1 MGPLVAARGLTWTP
15 DGAAA
20 PVLDRIDLR
29 IEPGERVLLAGPSGS
44 GKSTLLRALAGV
56 LHVNG
61 GGELGGQVRLAGR
74 PVSEVGASVGLLLQ
88 DPRDARV
95 AETVGRDVAFACENL
110 GLPRD
115 RIERAVLA
123 ALESVRFPYGPR
135 HASNAVS
142 GGEAQRLALAGVIAA
157 GPELVLLDEPTSML
171 DPESAAA
178 VREAVAR
185 VVQESGAALVV
196 VEHRL
201 QGWLPMVDRL
211 VVLDDDGRIVADG
224 PADSTLARYGD
235 SLAAAGVWVPG
246 LPDPEPLA
254 IDPDL
259 LAPAVEGDDELM
271 RAVGVRVEHRAPVR
285 FAGARLG
292 VEPPRVALDGVDALV
307 RGGRVLALRGSSG
320 AGQST
325 LVSALCGLTRP
336 VGGSIE
342 AGSRLAAGL
351 PSEPY
356 RWRSKQLAARVGWVP
371 QESSAVVV
379 GASVRDCL
387 RATVAAL
394 GESRGSAAGNPDVA
408 ETLAGALGLEPLLD
422 RSPYAL
428 SGGEARRLAVAC
440 GVAHRP
446 AMICLDEPTV
456 GQDRATWAAVAGV
469 VLAAATAGAG
479 VTVSTHDDALAARAH
494 DSLTLRG
501 GRVA

>member
-20 PVLDRIDLR
+20 PVLDGIDLR
-29 IEPGERVLLAGPSGS
+29 IDPGERVLLAGPSGS

-56 LHVNG
+56 LTVGG

-123 ALESVRFPYGPR
+123 ALESVRFPYGLR
-135 HASNAVS
+135 HHSDAVS

-201 QGWLPMVDRL
+201 QGWLPLVDRL
-211 VVLDDDGRIVADG
+211 VVLDADGRIVADG

-259 LAPAVEGDDELM
+259 LAPALAGDEELM

-320 AGQST
+320 AGKST

-336 VGGSIE
+336 VGGSVE

-351 PSEPY
+351 PPEPH

-394 GESRGSAAGNPDVA
+394 GAAGGSRGSAAGNADVA
-408 ETLAGALGLEPLLD
+408 EALGLEPLLD
-422 RSPYAL
+422 RNPYAL

-469 VLAAATAGAG
+469 VLAAAAAGAG
-479 VTVSTHDDALAARAH
+479 VTVSTHDDALAARAD